1 MDSKVTKKHTEFLSE
16 IKQCFNAIGEHHINY
31 HIPQPEQPNGS
42 CNFIAFTDSVTLEF
56 TTSRPIKMIYTLD
69 GSEPTIN
76 SMQYTEPLHFRKSA
90 LLKIRSVL
98 PTGKM
103 SKTRTIKIDNQ
114 NLNIATTPVNLR
126 KGLKLRYTIG

>member
-1 MDSKVTKKHTEFLSE
+1 MRLD
-16 IKQCFNAIGEHHINY
+16 EHHINY